1 MSLAIQ
7 FAKKLFGSL
16 LYNKLTVDKTKEYWE
31 LKQRIPQYKEQL
43 LQIEH
48 ELYGGISYVEFKI
61 DCNELD
67 TEKNLNPERFSK
79 IKQLI
84 TCDINDTISYDT
96 CRLQNEH
103 RNISEKIELASMS
116 YKQYQ
121 QYAINRLRRD

>member
-43 LQIEH
+43 LQIEQ
-48 ELYGGISYVEFKI
+48 
-61 DCNELD
+61 
-67 TEKNLNPERFSK
+67 
-79 IKQLI
+79 QLI